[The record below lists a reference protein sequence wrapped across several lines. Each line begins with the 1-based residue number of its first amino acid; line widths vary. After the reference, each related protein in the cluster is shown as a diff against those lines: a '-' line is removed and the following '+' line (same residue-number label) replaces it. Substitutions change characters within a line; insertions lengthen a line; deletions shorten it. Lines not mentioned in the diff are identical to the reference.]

1 MPELQL
7 GKLPDQTP
15 VKITLAAAPELNQ
28 ALQDYA
34 AVYRAT
40 YGQAEAIAELVA
52 FMIEAFLHSDRGFA
66 KARKRYSLGLLS
78 PNRDGPVEWLRR
90 PYCTHCCD
98 LLSGWFDRLGL
109 VSP

>member
-1 MPELQL
+1 MPELKL
-7 GKLPDQTP
+7 GKLPDRTP
-15 VKITLAAAPELNQ
+15 VKISFAASPEQPGAPGLCRD
-28 ALQDYA
+28 LSRDLWP
-34 AVYRAT
+34 
-40 YGQAEAIAELVA
+40 AEAVAEQVS
-52 FMIEAFLHSDRGFA
+52 FLLEVFICSDRGFA

-90 PYCTHCCD
+90 PYCTDCCD